1 MAAVRAEMMG
11 PRIALTERSHVK
23 TYHRTWITGIIV
35 IVLFLTITSPQPGAA
50 VEPPAPPFSSSYLA
64 VWTDFSEY
72 ETFDRIQI
80 FLRSHLV
87 SGSGNNTTV
96 AASTN
101 LLNVTLYAEDLDLI
115 VYSENIRLSHGNASV
130 VSNVAPEWTTS
141 RIQVIAMDRMAGLEN
156 RSARFRTVMSW
167 SYFLYLDRV
176 DEYEDD
182 LRDRGILQA
191 RLDLIM
197 YLGSAITVSMVG
209 TLFVIFMRMDHRRSR
224 RVNAPSIWDRFV
236 NRVWP
241 YSWTNDEA
249 YAMLDDPETWAPDA
263 AAQYRDF
270 KKTAHLRKL
279 RAQVDQIKEEAR
291 AIQEGRIHV

>member
-1 MAAVRAEMMG
+1 MEAVREEMKG
-11 PRIALTERSHVK
+11 ARSVFTERSHTR
-23 TYHRTWITGIIV
+23 TYFRTWIAGV
-35 IVLFLTITSPQPGAA
+35 ILILLFTITSPPTGA
-50 VEPPAPPFSSSYLA
+50 EGQDLPAPPFSESYLA

-80 FLRSHLV
+80 FVRSHLV
-87 SGSGNNTTV
+87 FGTGNATGAEPNPNV
-96 AASTN
+96 I
-101 LLNVTLYAEDLDLI
+101 NVTLYAEDLDLI
-115 VYSENIRLSHGNASV
+115 VYSESVRLFLGNSTV
-130 VSNVAPEWTTS
+130 ISNVVPDWTTS
-141 RIQVIAMDRMAGLEN
+141 RIQVIATDPLAGLEN

-167 SYFLYLDRV
+167 PYFLYLDRV

-182 LRDRGILQA
+182 LRDKGILQA
-191 RLDLIM
+191 RLDLIT
-197 YLGSAITVSMVG
+197 YLGSTITISIIG
-209 TLFVIFMRMDHRRSR
+209 TFFVIFMRADHRRSR

-249 YAMLDDPETWAPDA
+249 YAMLEDPETWAPDTA
-263 AAQYRDF
+263 AEYRDF

-279 RAQVDQIKEEAR
+279 QAQIAEIREEAR

>member
-11 PRIALTERSHVK
+11 PRIALTERSHVN
-23 TYHRTWITGIIV
+23 TYCRTWTTGMIL
-35 IVLFLTITSPQPGAA
+35 IVLLLTITSPPFGAA
-50 VEPPAPPFSSSYLA
+50 EPAPPFSVSYLA
-64 VWTDFSEY
+64 VWTDFTEY

-80 FLRSHLV
+80 SLQSHLV
-87 SGSGNNTTV
+87 SGSGNNTT
-96 AASTN
+96 ASASGN
-101 LLNVTLYAEDLDLI
+101 LINVTLYAEDLDLI
-115 VYSENIRLSHGNASV
+115 VYSENVRLSQGNGSV
-130 VSNVAPEWTTS
+130 ISNVAPEWTTS
-141 RIQVIAMDRMAGLEN
+141 RIQVIAVDRIAGLEN

-182 LRDRGILQA
+182 LRDKGILQA
-191 RLDLIM
+191 RLDLIT

-249 YAMLDDPETWAPDA
+249 YAMLEDPETWAPDTA
-263 AAQYRDF
+263 AEYRDF

-279 RAQVDQIKEEAR
+279 RAQLGEIKEEAR